1 MPSHQHET
9 LAHLSRMTAASKS
22 TRLAQVLFELMHI
35 SICFLGRQA
44 PSTSLQQAF
53 WRSLARSLAT
63 QPLRFFMLAP
73 ALLEIIKNSEG
84 AIDER
89 EKGRREGEEEGLVV
103 TLVLGCRE
111 CVLILLPL
119 LLMLL
124 ICLRVVL

>member
-1 MPSHQHET
+1 
-9 LAHLSRMTAASKS
+9 
-22 TRLAQVLFELMHI
+22 
-35 SICFLGRQA
+35 
-44 PSTSLQQAF
+44 
-53 WRSLARSLAT
+53 
-63 QPLRFFMLAP
+63 MLAP